1 MSKLFSYLFL
11 GIIFM
16 YQKIISPL
24 IPPRCRYTPTC
35 SEYGKKVIHKYGPWK
50 GGKLAVKRILR
61 CHPWGGHGYDP
72 LP

>member
-11 GIIFM
+11 GIIFV

-24 IPPRCRYTPTC
+24 ISPRCRYTPTC
-35 SEYGKKVIHKYGPWK
+35 SEYGRIAIHKYGSLK
-50 GGKLAVKRILR
+50 GGKLAIKRILK

-72 LP
+72 IP